1 MARSNLLSKT
11 QPANARPGD
20 RAFAVAVLAVCVFG
34 SPLAAFAQAR
44 AGDDTVAPSPL
55 APLFVQFEDALAP
68 RLIGADDAAS
78 RWISGRLSTLEPAAQ
93 ARDYAAAAAREPK
106 ELLYV
111 ASLADACLR
120 TSGIAECADRDT
132 VGYWASRDGDNAVP
146 WLLQAE
152 RARRRNNVPSLVENL
167 ERASRSSRYD
177 SYDHRAGAVLWSKL
191 APATPAAERGAAAL
205 YAVNAS
211 TATGAPMQ
219 ALEGVCSPQSRA
231 LDARI
236 AGACARL
243 AALMAERASLLNDR
257 RAGTQIALA
266 AASGDGAKSSASE
279 HARTVVA
286 QQDRCREALQALE
299 RAALGTPD
307 QRQRAATLG
316 EQFVTARARDGEAS
330 ACDALGRMLAAR

>member
-1 MARSNLLSKT
+1 M
-11 QPANARPGD
+11 NA
-20 RAFAVAVLAVCVFG
+20 L
-34 SPLAAFAQAR
+34 AQAR
-44 AGDDTVAPSPL
+44 AGDDTVAPSRL
-55 APLFVQFEDALAP
+55 APLFVQFEETLAP

-93 ARDYAAAAAREPK
+93 ARDYAAAAAREPR

-120 TSGIAECADRDT
+120 LPGLAECSDRDA
-132 VGYWASRDGDNAVP
+132 VGYWASRDSDNAVP

-152 RARRRNNVPSLVENL
+152 RARRRNSVPSLVENL

-177 SYDHRAGAVLWSKL
+177 TYDHRAGAVLWSKL
-191 APATPAAERGAAAL
+191 VPAMPAADRGAAAL

-211 TATGAPMQ
+211 STAGAPMQ
-219 ALEGVCSPQSRA
+219 ALEDVCSPRSRG

-236 AGACARL
+236 AAACVRL
-243 AALMAERASLLNDR
+243 GSLMADRGSLLNDR

-266 AASGDGAKSSASE
+266 TASGDAAKSTASE
-279 HARTVVA
+279 QARAVVA

-299 RAALGTPD
+299 GAALGTPD
-307 QRQRAATLG
+307 QRQRAAAIG
-316 EQFVTARARDGEAS
+316 EQFITARARDGEAG
-330 ACDALGRMLAAR
+330 ACDALGRALATNR

>member
-1 MARSNLLSKT
+1 MRDRCRI
-11 QPANARPGD
+11 PA
-20 RAFAVAVLAVCVFG
+20 AVAVVLALLPA
-34 SPLAAFAQAR
+34 SPMAVAQAR
-44 AGDDTVAPSPL
+44 AGDDPAAASPL
-55 APLFVQFEDALAP
+55 APLFVQFEEALVP

-111 ASLADACLR
+111 ASLAETCVR
-120 TSGIAECADRDT
+120 TTGVAECSDRDA
-132 VGYWASRDGDNAVP
+132 VGYWASRDADNAVP

-167 ERASRSSRYD
+167 DRASRSNRYD
-177 SYDHRAGAVLWSKL
+177 TYDHRGGAILWSKL
-191 APATPAAERGAAAL
+191 APATAVADRGAAAL
-205 YAVNAS
+205 YAVNS
-211 TATGAPMQ
+211 PSATGAPMQ
-219 ALEGVCSPQSRA
+219 ALESVCAPQSRS

-236 AGACARL
+236 AAACARL
-243 AALMAERASLLNDR
+243 AGLMADRASLLSDR

-266 AASGDGAKSSASE
+266 AATGDAAKSSASE
-279 HARTVVA
+279 QARNVVA

-299 RAALGTPD
+299 RAALGAPD

-330 ACDALGRMLAAR
+330 ACDALGRTLAAR